1 MSSYR
6 FSIRKNRPLKP
17 TLGEVQNTNEILA
30 NLLAAS
36 VDDLDAPVLR
46 SIQSEG
52 QENAVFPVDMSPS
65 GDEMLEAASLKGV
78 DEDSLRKVRFAFRD
92 WRKKAVAVLNTPE
105 SLHELGM
112 DAAELNHY
120 LDADNA
126 TLFVVPGEFDSLA
139 WRCAMGFEFGNHAI
153 NHVSDLTGAYAP
165 RVAPATPINEPSMP
179 SSPPPTPGTPVITA
193 VPWWHGH
200 QHHIGLVFACGFLT
214 ASLLGALIF
223 KLSPCDIG
231 SVRAQIDNLIIQV
244 DQRCNTPQSS
254 RP

>member
-36 VDDLDAPVLR
+36 GDDLDVPIAR

-52 QENAVFPVDMSPS
+52 QENAVCAIDPSPS
-65 GDEMLEAASLKGV
+65 GEEMLEAASLKAV
-78 DEDSLRKVRFAFRD
+78 DEDSLRKVRFAFRN
-92 WRKKAVAVLNTPE
+92 WRKQAVEVLNNTE
-105 SLHELGM
+105 SLRALGM

-120 LDADNA
+120 LGADNV
-126 TLFVVPGEFDSLA
+126 TLFVAPGEFDSLA

-153 NHVSDLTGAYAP
+153 NHVSEMTGAYTPLVTSQAP
-165 RVAPATPINEPSMP
+165 TNEPSMP
-179 SSPPPTPGTPVITA
+179 TSPPPPSGTPRVTT

-214 ASLLGALIF
+214 AALLGALIF

-231 SVRAQIDNLIIQV
+231 TVRAQIDSMVTQV
-244 DQRCNTPQSS
+244 DQRCNTAQTS

>member
-17 TLGEVQNTNEILA
+17 TLGEVQHTNEILA
-30 NLLAAS
+30 GLLEAS
-36 VDDLDAPVLR
+36 GEDLDVPVVR

-52 QENAVFPVDMSPS
+52 QENAVCAIDPSPS
-65 GDEMLEAASLKGV
+65 GEEMLEAASLKAV
-78 DEDSLRKVRFAFRD
+78 DEDSLRKVRFAFRN
-92 WRKKAVAVLNTPE
+92 WRKQAVEVLNNTE
-105 SLHELGM
+105 SLRALGM

-120 LDADNA
+120 LSADNV
-126 TLFVVPGEFDSLA
+126 TLFVAPGEFDALA

-153 NHVSDLTGAYAP
+153 NHISDLTGAYAP
-165 RVAPATPINEPSMP
+165 KVAPATPIHEPTMP
-179 SSPPPTPGTPVITA
+179 SSPPPTPGTPPIRTA
-193 VPWWHGH
+193 PWWHGH

-223 KLSPCDIG
+223 KLNPCDIG
-231 SVRAQIDNLIIQV
+231 TVRAQIDSMVIQV
-244 DQRCNTPQSS
+244 DQRCNTAQTS